1 MTLPDRIETSFAP
14 PTDESLVDYLLGES
28 ADSDAIE
35 RWLAIDQTHLLRLEG
50 LAEVVCAAGTDAVL
64 AGVRGETVSVAR
76 LAESEP
82 MPMVGGGTEARVSA
96 RRVLLG
102 LATLAASIALI
113 MVWSRQRES
122 DQRLTNDRLAVVW
135 AEVVS
140 SDDVANPLAVD
151 FADAWSSDIDA
162 IPGDSAGDAG
172 IGWTTDE
179 EPVATGEFASGEFAS
194 GDDSPPQWLLVAV
207 SQMTE
212 ASSDDSANRL
222 DSNALSEE
230 EVR

>member
-1 MTLPDRIETSFAP
+1 MTLPDRIETNFAP

-35 RWLAIDQTHLLRLEG
+35 RWLAIDQTHVLRLEG

-64 AGVRGETVSVAR
+64 ADIRYESVAVAR
-76 LAESEP
+76 LAESES
-82 MPMVGGGTEARVSA
+82 MPTTGTGNESRVSA
-96 RRVLLG
+96 RRLLLG

-113 MVWSRQRES
+113 MVWSRQQES
-122 DQRLTNDRLAVVW
+122 DHRLTNDRLAVVW
-135 AEVVS
+135 ADVVS
-140 SDDVANPLAVD
+140 SDDVANPAAVD
-151 FADAWSSDIDA
+151 FADVWSSDIDA
-162 IPGDSAGDAG
+162 MSGDFAGDAG

-179 EPVATGEFASGEFAS
+179 ESVATGEFAS

-212 ASSDDSANRL
+212 ASSDGSANRL

>member
-1 MTLPDRIETSFAP
+1 MTLPDRIETNFAP

-35 RWLAIDQTHLLRLEG
+35 RWLAIDQTHVLRLEG
-50 LAEVVCAAGTDAVL
+50 LAEVVCTAGTDAVL
-64 AGVRGETVSVAR
+64 ADIRYESVSVAR
-76 LAESEP
+76 LAESES
-82 MPMVGGGTEARVSA
+82 MPTTGTGNESRVSA

-113 MVWSRQRES
+113 MVWSRQQES
-122 DQRLTNDRLAVVW
+122 DHRLTNDRLAVVW
-135 AEVVS
+135 ADVVS
-140 SDDVANPLAVD
+140 SDDVANPAAVD
-151 FADAWSSDIDA
+151 FADVWSSDIDA
-162 IPGDSAGDAG
+162 MSGDFAGDAG
-172 IGWTTDE
+172 NGWTTDE
-179 EPVATGEFASGEFAS
+179 EPSAAGEFAS

-212 ASSDDSANRL
+212 ASSDGSANRL

>member
-35 RWLAIDQTHLLRLEG
+35 RWLAIDQSHLLRLEG
-50 LAEVVCAAGTDAVL
+50 LAEVVCAAGADTVL
-64 AGVRGETVSVAR
+64 VAR

-82 MPMVGGGTEARVSA
+82 IPMVGAGSESRLSA
-96 RRVLLG
+96 GRLLLG

-113 MVWSRQRES
+113 IVWSGQQES

-135 AEVVS
+135 ADVVS
-140 SDDVANPLAVD
+140 GGDTANPLTVD
-151 FADAWSSDIDA
+151 FADPWSLDNDLM
-162 IPGDSAGDAG
+162 PGDMA
-172 IGWTTDE
+172 WTTDE
-179 EPVATGEFASGEFAS
+179 AVSGSGQVASGEFAS

-212 ASSDDSANRL
+212 GSSDDAADRL
-222 DSNALSEE
+222 DSNTLSEE

>member
-1 MTLPDRIETSFAP
+1 MTLPDRIETNFAP

-35 RWLAIDQTHLLRLEG
+35 RWLAIDQTHVLRLEG

-64 AGVRGETVSVAR
+64 ADIRYESVAVAR
-76 LAESEP
+76 LAESES
-82 MPMVGGGTEARVSA
+82 MPTTGTGNESRVSA

-113 MVWSRQRES
+113 MVWSRQQES
-122 DQRLTNDRLAVVW
+122 DHRLTNDRLAVVW
-135 AEVVS
+135 ADVVS
-140 SDDVANPLAVD
+140 SDDVANPASVD
-151 FADAWSSDIDA
+151 FADVWSSDIDA
-162 IPGDSAGDAG
+162 MSGDFAGDAG

-179 EPVATGEFASGEFAS
+179 EPVATGEFAS

-212 ASSDDSANRL
+212 ASSDGSANRL

>member
-1 MTLPDRIETSFAP
+1 MTLPDRIETNFAP

-35 RWLAIDQTHLLRLEG
+35 RWLAIDQTHVLRLEG

-64 AGVRGETVSVAR
+64 ADIRYESVAVAR
-76 LAESEP
+76 LAESES
-82 MPMVGGGTEARVSA
+82 MPTTGTGNESRVSA
-96 RRVLLG
+96 RRLLLG

-113 MVWSRQRES
+113 MVWSRQQES

-135 AEVVS
+135 ADVVS
-140 SDDVANPLAVD
+140 SDDVANPASVD
-151 FADAWSSDIDA
+151 FADVWSSDIDA
-162 IPGDSAGDAG
+162 MSGDFAGDAG

-179 EPVATGEFASGEFAS
+179 EPVATGEFAS

-212 ASSDDSANRL
+212 ASSDGSANRL

>member
-1 MTLPDRIETSFAP
+1 MTLPDRIETNFAP

-35 RWLAIDQTHLLRLEG
+35 RWLAIDQTHVLRLEG

-64 AGVRGETVSVAR
+64 ADIRYESVSVAR
-76 LAESEP
+76 LAESES
-82 MPMVGGGTEARVSA
+82 MPTTGTGNESRVSA

-113 MVWSRQRES
+113 MVWSRQQES

-135 AEVVS
+135 ADVVS
-140 SDDVANPLAVD
+140 SDDVANPASVD
-151 FADAWSSDIDA
+151 FADVWSSDIDA
-162 IPGDSAGDAG
+162 MSGDFAGDAG

-179 EPVATGEFASGEFAS
+179 EPVATGEFAS

-212 ASSDDSANRL
+212 ASSDGSANRL

>member
-1 MTLPDRIETSFAP
+1 MTQPDRIETSFAP

-28 ADSDAIE
+28 ADGDAIE
-35 RWLAIDQTHLLRLEG
+35 RWLAIDQTHLLRLEE

-64 AGVRGETVSVAR
+64 ADIRCESVSVAR

-82 MPMVGGGTEARVSA
+82 IPMVTGNESRVSA
-96 RRVLLG
+96 RRLLLG
-102 LATLAASIALI
+102 LAASIALI
-113 MVWSRQRES
+113 IVWSRQQGS

-135 AEVVS
+135 ADVVS
-140 SDDVANPLAVD
+140 ADDTVNPLTVD
-151 FADAWSSDIDA
+151 FADSWSLDNDLM
-162 IPGDSAGDAG
+162 PGDMA
-172 IGWTTDE
+172 WTTDE
-179 EPVATGEFASGEFAS
+179 AVSGSGEFAS

-212 ASSDDSANRL
+212 GSSDDATDRL
-222 DSNALSEE
+222 DSNTLSEE